1 MKRKANVRKQQLEK
15 LGIFD
20 RYELNETDKKVIQ
33 YRLRFTD
40 ITQNEIAQLC
50 SISDNMVSLILQKPS
65 VKLILKEFEGDWI
78 EMLIN
83 AKEKAAKKLIKLID
97 EKNPSIALRACENI
111 LQLDKIDI
119 TKTGEELA
127 PY

>member
-1 MKRKANVRKQQLEK
+1 MKRKAENRKKQLEK
-15 LGIFD
+15 LGIFE
-20 RYELNETDKKVIQ
+20 RYDLNETDKKVIQ
-33 YRLRFTD
+33 YKLRFPD

-50 SISDNMVSLILQKPS
+50 SISDNMVSLIFQKPS
-65 VKLILKEFEGDWI
+65 VKLILKEFEGDWL
-78 EMLIN
+78 EMLVN
-83 AKEKAAKKLIKLID
+83 AKEKAAKRLIKLID
-97 EKNPSIALRACENI
+97 SKTESIALRTCESI